1 MSVMVGIIIVGA
13 AALTIIGV
21 MYLVLQ
27 EKHEHEEYYV
37 PGQSNETPDTKDTHA

>member
-13 AALTIIGV
+13 AAMTIVGV

-27 EKHEHEEYYV
+27 EKHEHEEYYI
-37 PGQSNETPDTKDTHA
+37 PGQPADDSKDTHA